1 VRPQRR
7 AATAL
12 LALALVGGAAGAAAG
27 ASAGRSAPAGDPV
40 AAVAAVAAVAP
51 AAAEPASHEPAGD
64 REGFAPSV
72 ALDADPAAGRSVEQD
87 AAVSVPVEVAV
98 PRIGVDTALVQLGI
112 AADGALE
119 VPGRGEFD
127 RAGWLTTSAVP
138 GEPGASVIAGHVD
151 STSGPAVFFRL
162 HELVPGD
169 EVRVERADG
178 RVEVFTVDEVRRVSK
193 DAFPT
198 AEVYGPQPGPVLRL
212 VTCGGE
218 FDRATGHYTDNVIAF
233 ASAA

>member
-1 VRPQRR
+1 VRPRHR

-12 LALALVGGAAGAAAG
+12 LALALVGGVAGAAAG
-27 ASAGRSAPAGDPV
+27 AASGRSAPAAATPV
-40 AAVAAVAAVAP
+40 S
-51 AAAEPASHEPAGD
+51 AAAAAPSPTAAQEPLEPAGD

-72 ALDADPAAGRSVEQD
+72 ALDADPAAVQPPAQD
-87 AAVSVPVEVAV
+87 SAAPVPVEVAV
-98 PRIGVDTALVQLGI
+98 PRIGVDTPLVQLGI
-112 AADGALE
+112 APDGSLE

-151 STSGPAVFFRL
+151 STSGPAVFYRL

-169 EVRVERADG
+169 EVRVQRADG
-178 RVEVFTVDEVRRVSK
+178 RTEVFTVDEVRRVSK

>member
-1 VRPQRR
+1 MPPRAPPPTGPPPLSRRPPRPPRQGLRPRR
-7 AATAL
+7 SPRPPRCRPGSPRAT
-12 LALALVGGAAGAAAG
+12 GR
-27 ASAGRSAPAGDPV
+27 ASPARSRWTPTRPT
-40 AAVAAVAAVAP
+40 
-51 AAAEPASHEPAGD
+51 
-64 REGFAPSV
+64 
-72 ALDADPAAGRSVEQD
+72 EQD
-87 AAVSVPVEVAV
+87 AAASTPVEVAV
-98 PRIGVDTALVQLGI
+98 PRIGVDTPLVPLGI
-112 AADGALE
+112 ASDGSLE
-119 VPGRGEFD
+119 VPGRGDFD

-138 GEPGASVIAGHVD
+138 GEAGASVIAGHVD
-151 STSGPAVFFRL
+151 STSGPAVFYRL

-169 EVRVERADG
+169 EVRVQRADG
-178 RVEVFTVDEVRRVSK
+178 EVVVFTVDEVRRVGK

>member
-1 VRPQRR
+1 MRAGRR

-27 ASAGRSAPAGDPV
+27 VSAGRSGPEVEP
-40 AAVAAVAAVAP
+40 AAVREVPVAP
-51 AAAEPASHEPAGD
+51 ATAAPPQEPQGE

-72 ALDADPAAGRSVEQD
+72 ALDADPAAPARPAADQD
-87 AAVSVPVEVAV
+87 AAASAPVVVAV
-98 PRIGVDTALVQLGI
+98 PRIGVDTPLVRLGI

-127 RAGWLTTSAVP
+127 RAGWLTTSAAP
-138 GEPGASVIAGHVD
+138 GDAGASVIAGHVD
-151 STSGPAVFFRL
+151 STSGPAVFHRL

-169 EVRVERADG
+169 EVRVQRADG
-178 RVEVFTVDEVRRVSK
+178 QVVVFTVDEVRRVGK

-218 FDRATGHYTDNVIAF
+218 FDRSTGHYTDNVIAF

>member
-1 VRPQRR
+1 MRPRQR
-7 AATAL
+7 AVTAL
-12 LALALVGGAAGAAAG
+12 LALALVGGAAGAAVG
-27 ASAGRSAPAGDPV
+27 ASSEPTAPSGDGAVSAAGPVQPVTPATTAPAETERVEG
-40 AAVAAVAAVAP
+40 
-51 AAAEPASHEPAGD
+51 
-64 REGFAPSV
+64 REGFAPSI
-72 ALDADPAAGRSVEQD
+72 ALGADQSAETADQQ
-87 AAVSVPVEVAV
+87 APVEVSV
-98 PRIGVDTALVQLGI
+98 PRIGVDTPLVELGI
-112 AADGALE
+112 AADGSLE
-119 VPGRGEFD
+119 VPGRDEFD

-169 EVRVERADG
+169 EVRVQRADG
-178 RVEVFTVDEVRRVSK
+178 AVEVFTVDEVRRVGK

-198 AEVYGPQPGPVLRL
+198 AEVYGPQPGSVLRL